1 MNKLRLLLFGGKSF
15 ADTIDELATI
25 CGYEVIARIDDYD
38 PCPPYVETLDVASQ
52 IYDPATHLIA
62 LAIGYKNLRARL
74 AAYEKIKQLGY
85 NVATL
90 IHPTAYVSPT
100 ASIGSGSLI
109 MAQSCID
116 CRSSIGEICVLWPKA
131 CINHDASIERNTFI
145 SPNVTLCGNVH
156 VGESSFIGASSV
168 VVDGASLPPHAFLKM
183 GTIYTN
189 RSSG

>member
-1 MNKLRLLLFGGKSF
+1 MSKPKILLFGSKNF
-15 ADTIDELATI
+15 ADTIEELATI

-38 PCPPYVETLDVASQ
+38 PCPPYVETFDIASQ
-52 IYDPATHLIA
+52 IYPPATHLIA

-74 AAYEKIKQLGY
+74 AAYKKIKQLGY
-85 NVATL
+85 SAATL

-100 ASIGSGSLI
+100 ASIGSGSLV

-131 CINHDASIERNTFI
+131 CVNHDTSVECNTFI
-145 SPNVTLCGNVH
+145 SPDATLCGNVH

-168 VVDGASLPPHAFLKM
+168 VVDGASLAPNTFLKM
-183 GTIYTN
+183 GTVYTR
-189 RSSG
+189 RS